1 MTEIL
6 IIEDE
11 GPAAS
16 RLKKMLEEVS
26 PGVRVLG
33 ILESISSA
41 VRWFR
46 EHAQP
51 DLLLLDIQLAD
62 GLSFEIFSQVRVDSF
77 VIFTTAY
84 DEYAIKA
91 FELNSIDYLLKP
103 VDKEKLAR
111 SLEKYHR
118 LHHEPV
124 SLDIPALMAAMDHT
138 KKSYKERFAVSLGS
152 RIKSIEVTQIAYFY
166 SMEKSTFLCT
176 GEGRH
181 YPIDFSLD
189 KLEEILDP
197 RLFFRISRQYTL
209 QYYAIERIQV
219 LSKSRVAIH
228 IIPPTEKPLLV
239 START
244 HQFRLWLD
252 R

>member
-1 MTEIL
+1 MIHTL

-11 GPAAS
+11 MPAAQ
-16 RLKKMLEEVS
+16 RLKRMLEELDPS
-26 PGVRVLG
+26 VRILE
-33 ILESISSA
+33 ILESVSA
-41 VRWFR
+41 TVNWLK
-46 EHAQP
+46 EHAPP
-51 DLLLLDIQLAD
+51 DLMMLDIQLAD
-62 GLSFEIFSQVRVDSF
+62 GLSFEIFKEVQIDSF

-103 VDKEKLAR
+103 VDHGKLLHAM
-111 SLEKYHR
+111 EKYKKLSPIHR
-118 LHHEPV
+118 H
-124 SLDIPALMAAMDHT
+124 LDIQAIMEAMDQT
-138 KKSYKERFAVSLGS
+138 RKRYKERFAVNVGT
-152 RIKSIEVTQIAYFY
+152 RIKSIETSHVAYFH

-176 GEGRH
+176 VENRH
-181 YPIDFSLD
+181 YPVDFALD
-189 KLEEILDP
+189 KLEEVLDP
-197 RLFFRISRQYTL
+197 SLFFRINRQYTVSY
-209 QYYAIERIQV
+209 QCIERINI

-228 IIPPTEKPLLV
+228 TNPPTEKPLLV